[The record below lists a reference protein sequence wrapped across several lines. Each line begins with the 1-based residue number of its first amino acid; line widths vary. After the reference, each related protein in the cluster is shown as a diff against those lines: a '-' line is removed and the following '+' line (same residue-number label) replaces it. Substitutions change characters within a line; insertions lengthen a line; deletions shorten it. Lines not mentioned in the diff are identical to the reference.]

1 MTKAAIIGLGTMG
14 PGMAATLLRGG
25 MTVSAFDIDADKR
38 QRAPADVKAALDVL
52 EALGVPNRAA
62 GRSVAIVDSL
72 AACVAEADLVLE
84 SVPEKFQLKSDI
96 FKAVEG
102 LVSKTCVLASDTSGI
117 PITKLQAGVTTPG
130 RFIGMHWSNPPHIIP
145 VIEVVAGAKTSPD
158 TVAWMVETIKGLNVL
173 PIVVKK
179 DIPGFVENRILY
191 AIMREAIDLVEKG
204 VIDAEA
210 LDACVSWGIGY
221 KLSVVGPMA
230 LLDMAGLDIYQAVGS
245 YLNKELCNRGDV
257 SRLVTEKTAE
267 GWLGVKTG
275 GGIFNYTAESTRA
288 LAARRAKK
296 LTAVRKAL
304 DAGA

>member
-1 MTKAAIIGLGTMG
+1 MTKAAVIGLGTMG

-25 MTVSAFDIDADKR
+25 MTVSAFDTSVDQR
-38 QRAPADVKAALDVL
+38 SRAPTEIRTALSVL

-62 GRSVAIVDSL
+62 GRNVAIVDSL
-72 AACVAEADLVLE
+72 AACVADADLVLE

-96 FKAVEG
+96 FKTVEE
-102 LVSKTCVLASDTSGI
+102 LVGKSCILASDTSGI
-117 PITKLQAGVTTPG
+117 PITKLQASVSTPE

-145 VIEVVAGAKTSPD
+145 VIEVIAGAKTSPA

-173 PIVVKK
+173 PIVIKK
-179 DIPGFVENRILY
+179 DVPGFVENRILY
-191 AIMREAIDLVEKG
+191 AIMREALDLVEDG

-245 YLNKELCNRGDV
+245 YLNKELSNRGDV
-257 SRLVTEKTAE
+257 SRLVFDRTSK
-267 GWLGVKTG
+267 GWLGIKTG

-296 LTAVRKAL
+296 LVAVRKAL
-304 DAGA
+304 DAPV

>member
-1 MTKAAIIGLGTMG
+1 MG

-25 MTVSAFDIDADKR
+25 MTVSAFDTEADKR
-38 QRAPADVKAALDVL
+38 SRAPTDIKAALDVL

-72 AACVAEADLVLE
+72 AACVADADLVLE

-96 FKAVEG
+96 FKTVEG

-117 PITKLQAGVTTPG
+117 PITKLQANVTTPG

-158 TVAWMVETIKGLNVL
+158 TVAWMVETIKSLSVL

-221 KLSVVGPMA
+221 KLSVIGPMA

-245 YLNKELCNRGDV
+245 YLNKDLCNRGDLSPYV
-257 SRLVTEKTAE
+257 TERTKAGKLGMKTGSGVFSYTPEKIAELRALRAKRLV
-267 GWLGVKTG
+267 
-275 GGIFNYTAESTRA
+275 
-288 LAARRAKK
+288 
-296 LTAVRKAL
+296 AVRKAL
-304 DAGA
+304 ES

>member
-1 MTKAAIIGLGTMG
+1 MG

-25 MTVSAFDIDADKR
+25 MTVSAFDIDEDKR
-38 QRAPADVKAALDVL
+38 YRAPTDIKAALDVL
-52 EALGVPNRAA
+52 EALGVSNRAA

-72 AACVAEADLVLE
+72 AACVADADLVLE
-84 SVPEKFQLKSDI
+84 SVPEKFQLKSEI
-96 FKAVEG
+96 FKTVEG

-117 PITKLQAGVTTPG
+117 PITKLQASVTTPA

-145 VIEVVAGAKTSPD
+145 VIEVVAGAKTSAD

-257 SRLVTEKTAE
+257 SRLVTNKTAE
-267 GWLGVKTG
+267 GWLGIKTG